1 LGEPTKNF
9 YAKFWLDQGPLRILD
24 AFLISEDKDRVDQW
38 KADKAPE
45 EGTTAPNRPTLP
57 NTFQAIATSFEK
69 AINSFQN
76 TVPFIMR
83 MIPLLLRMMD
93 DRSLRGF
100 ASRCG
105 DRLEEGEFET
115 YRLSI
120 EHLGE
125 LTRRIERANSIR
137 SEVDSLPN
145 MFFVGLV
152 SAYDKFLSDIIR
164 AIFIARPEFLSS
176 SERNL
181 SFKDLIEIGSVEAA
195 RERIIEKEIETVIRK
210 SHAEQIKWLESKL
223 NMTLTK
229 GLDIWPDFIEICERR
244 NLFSHTGG
252 VVSEQYIKICKEHGC
267 DLGACLKSPGRRQWP
282 LFESGSR
289 CSVRHG

>member
-1 LGEPTKNF
+1 LAEQTKNF
-9 YAKFWLDQGPLRILD
+9 YAKFRLDQGPLRILD
-24 AFLISEDKDRVDQW
+24 AFLISEDKDRVERW

-45 EGTTAPNRPTLP
+45 EEDTTTPTRPTLP
-57 NTFQAIATSFEK
+57 NTFEDIAASFEK

-83 MIPLLLRMMD
+83 MIPFLLRTMD
-93 DRSLRGF
+93 DRSLREF
-100 ASRCG
+100 ARGRG

-125 LTRRIERANSIR
+125 VTRRIERANSIR
-137 SEVDSLPN
+137 SGVDSLPN

-164 AIFIARPEFLSS
+164 AIFIVRPEFLSS

-181 SFKDLIEIGSVEAA
+181 SFTSL
-195 RERIIEKEIETVIRK
+195 
-210 SHAEQIKWLESKL
+210 
-223 NMTLTK
+223 
-229 GLDIWPDFIEICERR
+229 
-244 NLFSHTGG
+244 
-252 VVSEQYIKICKEHGC
+252 
-267 DLGACLKSPGRRQWP
+267 
-282 LFESGSR
+282 SG
-289 CSVRHG
+289 